1 MTSSSEA
8 SGPPGA
14 AGAVASQSTRLFV
27 RQTSGLVRDLGI
39 PAATGISLA
48 SVAVVNTFINF
59 NAGLTDFAK
68 ADMYLPLVAGAIIW
82 LTAMFAYRYL
92 LRAVPRAGGEYVYL
106 SRIVSPVA
114 GSVAGLGI
122 AVVFTYVLS
131 TNAHFAA
138 QFTPNAHFA
147 AQFTPFMLSG
157 LGSAF
162 HSTAVANAG
171 NHLTSNIAIAWL
183 SVVVMLIVA
192 ALSLF
197 SVRVVARI
205 IFWLIVLQVVAFV
218 VLIGML
224 AVNSHADF
232 TSALATY
239 SNHPGAF
246 QAIIAGGKANGVV
259 FGTSIAAA
267 VAIIPFM
274 VLNYNGVLYSYY
286 VGGELRRPGRTYLYA
301 SAISIGVLVVLWIG
315 VWALL
320 RARIG
325 LTFMQAQANLGV
337 VNPAAYAKITSLS
350 SVSGGLG
357 YGMVLSGDPITKILF
372 ATAVPLA
379 EIAVN
384 LAFLTVT
391 TRVLFAQAFDRLL
404 PVGVA
409 KIGERNHAPNV
420 AIGIVL
426 VIGIGFCFLTSLVN
440 LGSIVALQS
449 LFFALILLAGGIAAT
464 MLPIRRADL
473 IETPGMPEEA
483 RKQWLRKVTLVGGAT
498 LVLAL
503 FTVYELVTHSSVYGK
518 FSWESIL
525 TLVIVLGA
533 GPVIYLIARTV
544 RRQRNALDLNMA
556 MRELPPE

>member
-1 MTSSSEA
+1 VTSSSEA
-8 SGPPGA
+8 SVPAGA
-14 AGAVASQSTRLFV
+14 AKTGGAQSTRLFV
-27 RQTSGLVRDLGI
+27 RQTSGLVRELGI

-59 NAGLTDFAK
+59 NAGLTDFTK
-68 ADMYLPLVAGAIIW
+68 SDMYLPLIAGAIIW
-82 LTAMFAYRYL
+82 LVAMFAYRYL

-106 SRIVSPVA
+106 SRIVSPAA

-138 QFTPNAHFA
+138 QFTP
-147 AQFTPFMLSG
+147 FMLTG
-157 LGSAF
+157 LGLAF

-183 SVVVMLIVA
+183 SVAVMLIVA

-197 SVRVVARI
+197 KVKIVARI
-205 IFWLIVLQVVAFV
+205 IFWLIVLQVLAFV

-224 AVNSHADF
+224 AFNSHADF

-246 QAIIAGGKANGVV
+246 QDIIAAAKSNGVI
-259 FGTSIAAA
+259 FGTSIASA

-301 SAISIGVLVVLWIG
+301 SAISIGVLVVLWVG

-320 RARIG
+320 RARVG
-325 LTFMQAQANLGV
+325 LTFMQAQANLSV
-337 VNPAAYAKITSLS
+337 VNPTAYGKITSLN
-350 SVSGGLG
+350 SVAGGLG
-357 YGMVLSGDPITKILF
+357 YGMILSGDPITKILF

-409 KIGERNHAPNV
+409 KISDRNHAPNI
-420 AIGIVL
+420 AITIVL
-426 VIGIGFCFLTSLVN
+426 IIGIGFCFLTSLVN

-449 LFFALILLAGGIAAT
+449 LFFALILLAGGISAT
-464 MLPIRRADL
+464 VLPLRRADL
-473 IETPGMPEEA
+473 IQTPGMPEDA
-483 RKQWLRKVTLVGGAT
+483 RRRWLRQVTLVGGAT
-498 LVLAL
+498 TVLAL
-503 FTVYELVTHSSVYGK
+503 FTVYELAAHSSVYGK

-533 GPVIYLIARTV
+533 GPVIYLIARQV
-544 RRQRNALDLNMA
+544 RRQRNSLDLTMA

>member
-1 MTSSSEA
+1 MFVGIDNLLSWPDHEVSLRSRLGWGRASCRPNFGVPRPGDAEAGGRPVTSSEA
-8 SGPPGA
+8 SVPAGA
-14 AGAVASQSTRLFV
+14 AKTEGAAPTRLFV
-27 RQTSGLVRDLGI
+27 RQTSGLVRELGI

-59 NAGLTDFAK
+59 NAGLTDFTK
-68 ADMYLPLVAGAIIW
+68 SDMFLPLVAAAVIW
-82 LTAMFAYRYL
+82 LVAMFAYRYL

-106 SRIVSPVA
+106 SRIVSPAA

-138 QFTPNAHFA
+138 QFTP
-147 AQFTPFMLSG
+147 FMLSG
-157 LGSAF
+157 LGAAF
-162 HSTAVANAG
+162 HSTAIANAG
-171 NHLTSNIAIAWL
+171 NHLTSNLSIAWL
-183 SVVVMLIVA
+183 SVILMLIVA

-197 SVRVVARI
+197 SVKIVARI

-218 VLIGML
+218 ALIGML
-224 AVNSHADF
+224 AFHSHSDF
-232 TSALATY
+232 VTALGNY
-239 SNHPGAF
+239 SNHPGAYGS
-246 QAIIAGGKANGVV
+246 IIAGAKSNGVV

-301 SAISIGVLVVLWIG
+301 SAISIALLVVLWVG
-315 VWALL
+315 VWAVL
-320 RARIG
+320 RARAG

-337 VNPAAYAKITSLS
+337 VNPTAYGKITSLS
-350 SVSGGLG
+350 SVAGGLG
-357 YGMVLSGDPITKILF
+357 YGMVLSSDPITKILF

-404 PVGVA
+404 PGGVA
-409 KIGERNHAPNV
+409 KISDRNHAPNV
-420 AIGIVL
+420 AISIVL

-464 MLPIRRADL
+464 VLPIRRADL
-473 IETPGMPEEA
+473 IQTPGLPDDA

-503 FTVYELVTHSSVYGK
+503 FTVY
-518 FSWESIL
+518 
-525 TLVIVLGA
+525 
-533 GPVIYLIARTV
+533 
-544 RRQRNALDLNMA
+544 
-556 MRELPPE
+556 

>member
-1 MTSSSEA
+1 
-8 SGPPGA
+8 
-14 AGAVASQSTRLFV
+14 VASSDATAGTATAGGPESGRLFI
-27 RQTSGLVRDLGI
+27 RQTSGLVRELGI

-68 ADMYLPLVAGAIIW
+68 SDMYLPLVAAAIIW
-82 LTAMFAYRYL
+82 LVAMFAYRHL

-106 SRIVSPVA
+106 SRIVSPA
-114 GSVAGLGI
+114 TGSMAGLGI

-138 QFTPNAHFA
+138 QFTP
-147 AQFTPFMLSG
+147 FMLSG

-162 HSTAVANAG
+162 HSTAIANAG
-171 NHLTSNIAIAWL
+171 NHLTSNTAIAWL
-183 SVVVMLIVA
+183 SIIVMVIVA

-197 SVRVVARI
+197 SVKVVARI
-205 IFWLIVLQVVAFV
+205 IFWLIVLQVIAFV

-224 AVNSHADF
+224 AFHSHADF
-232 TSALATY
+232 VSSLASY
-239 SNHPGAF
+239 SHHPGAYS
-246 QAIIAGGKANGVV
+246 AIVAGAKSNGVV

-301 SAISIGVLVVLWIG
+301 SAISIGVLVVLWVG
-315 VWALL
+315 VWAIL
-320 RARIG
+320 RARVG
-325 LTFMQAQANLGV
+325 LQFMQAQANLGV
-337 VNPAAYAKITSLS
+337 VNPAAYGKITSLS
-350 SVSGGLG
+350 SVAGGLG
-357 YGMVLSGDPITKILF
+357 YGMILSSDPITKILF
-372 ATAVPLA
+372 ATAVPFA

-404 PVGVA
+404 PVSVA
-409 KIGERNHAPNV
+409 KVGDRNHAPNV
-420 AIGIVL
+420 AIAIVL
-426 VIGIGFCFLTSLVN
+426 IIGCGFCFLTSLVN

-449 LFFALILLAGGIAAT
+449 LFFALILLAGGVAALF
-464 MLPIRRADL
+464 LPLRRSDL
-473 IETPGMPEEA
+473 IDLAGVPESDRSA
-483 RKQWLRKVTLVGGAT
+483 FLRRIAWIGGAT
-498 LVLAL
+498 TILAL
-503 FTVYELVTHSSVYGK
+503 FTVYELVAHSSVYGK

-533 GPVIYLIARTV
+533 GPVIYAIARSI
-544 RRQRNALDLNMA
+544 RRQRNSLDLAMA
-556 MRELPPE
+556 MHELPPE

>member
-1 MTSSSEA
+1 VASSDA
-8 SGPPGA
+8 A
-14 AGAVASQSTRLFV
+14 AGTATAGGGEAGRLFI
-27 RQTSGLVRDLGI
+27 RQTSGLVRELGI

-68 ADMYLPLVAGAIIW
+68 ADMYLPLVAAAIIW
-82 LTAMFAYRYL
+82 LVAMFAYRYL

-106 SRIVSPVA
+106 SRIVSPVV
-114 GSVAGLGI
+114 GSMAGLGI

-138 QFTPNAHFA
+138 QFTP
-147 AQFTPFMLSG
+147 FMLSG
-157 LGSAF
+157 LGAAF
-162 HSTAVANAG
+162 HSTAIANAG

-183 SVVVMLIVA
+183 SIIVMLIVA

-197 SVRVVARI
+197 SVKVVARI
-205 IFWLIVLQVVAFV
+205 IFGLLILQVVAFV

-224 AVNSHADF
+224 AFNSHADF
-232 TSALATY
+232 VNSLASY
-239 SNHPGAF
+239 SHHPGAY

-301 SAISIGVLVVLWIG
+301 SAISIGVLVVLWVG

-320 RARIG
+320 RARAG

-337 VNPAAYAKITSLS
+337 LNPTAYGKITSLS

-357 YGMVLSGDPITKILF
+357 YGMVLSSDPITKILF

-409 KIGERNHAPNV
+409 KVGDRNHAPNV
-420 AIGIVL
+420 AIAIVL
-426 VIGIGFCFLTSLVN
+426 VIGCGFCFLTSLVN

-449 LFFALILLAGGIAAT
+449 LFFALILLAGGVAAL
-464 MLPIRRADL
+464 MLPLRRADL
-473 IETPGMPEEA
+473 LDLSGVAESE
-483 RKQWLRKVTLVGGAT
+483 RSRFLRKVTVVGAAT
-498 LVLAL
+498 TILAL
-503 FTVYELVTHSSVYGK
+503 FTVYELVAHSSVYGK
-518 FSWESIL
+518 FSVESII
-525 TLVIVLGA
+525 TLVIVLGS
-533 GPVIYLIARTV
+533 GPVIYLIARAI
-544 RRQRNALDLNMA
+544 RRQRNSLDLAMA
-556 MRELPPE
+556 MHELPPE